1 MVNTIKDAYNLCVN
15 SLGKT
20 DGRILFEELSGNAL
34 SDVLTHGEKSCDI
47 DFNPYISRVL
57 SGEPIQ
63 YVVGETEFMSLP
75 FKVSPDVLI
84 PRQDTET
91 LVEWAISNLKKGDKV
106 LDLCT
111 GSGCIAISVNKY
123 ALASVTALDISEK
136 ALDMAK
142 QNAKLNNAE
151 ITFVKGDAHTFC
163 SLSDL
168 DMILSNPPYIE
179 SKTVLELEKKV
190 KDFEPR
196 IALDGGEDGL
206 DFYEDI
212 AINSKKMLKNG
223 GYLAVEIGY
232 NQAEAVSEIFDKIFG
247 NSSVILDLC
256 KNARVVYSKKQG

>member
-1 MVNTIKDAYNLCVN
+1 MVTTIKDAYNLCVK

-20 DGRILFEELSGNAL
+20 DGRILFEGISEATL
-34 SDVLTHGEKSCDI
+34 SDVLTHGEKPCDI
-47 DFNPYISRVL
+47 DFTPFISRIL
-57 SGEPIQ
+57 NGEPIQ
-63 YVVGETEFMSLP
+63 YVLGKTEFMSLP
-75 FKVSPDVLI
+75 FKVTPDVLI

-91 LVEWAISNLKKGDKV
+91 LVEWAISNLEKGDKV

-111 GSGCIAISVNKY
+111 GSGCIAISVSKH
-123 ALASVTALDISEK
+123 ASACVNALDISES
-136 ALDMAK
+136 ALEIARE
-142 QNAKLNNAE
+142 NAKLNDAD
-151 ITFVKGDAHTFC
+151 ITFIKGDAHAFC
-163 SLSDL
+163 GLSDL

-196 IALDGGEDGL
+196 LALDGGSDGL

-223 GYLAVEIGY
+223 GFLAVEIGY
-232 NQAEAVSEIFDKIFG
+232 NQAEAVSEIFDRVFG
-247 NSSVILDLC
+247 NSSVIIDLC